1 MFAVESTIE
10 ALYYGNIRPTE
21 EAVPAECAQA
31 NREVNAL
38 CNALNKTLNEAQ
50 RRQLDECF
58 DASNYAASNES
69 RTLFIRGFRLGARL
83 MLDVLKEDE

>member
-1 MFAVESTIE
+1 MFAGESTIE